1 MKMKTFFLVTQLFF
15 FSHNNQGFQD
25 YFNGE
30 RGSVDRFATNKDRI
44 PEDDRRYSSGER
56 YQDKP
61 HQPWDRERPSPD
73 IEEDRYYLDTQ
84 RISHNRDKYSNNRDQ
99 YKDSSSNNNYFD
111 ADPSSFF
118 QRRQIPNNDQTH
130 LSYGK

>member
-1 MKMKTFFLVTQLFF
+1 MKTFFLVTQLFF

-56 YQDKP
+56 
-61 HQPWDRERPSPD
+61 
-73 IEEDRYYLDTQ
+73 
-84 RISHNRDKYSNNRDQ
+84 
-99 YKDSSSNNNYFD
+99 
-111 ADPSSFF
+111 
-118 QRRQIPNNDQTH
+118 
-130 LSYGK
+130 